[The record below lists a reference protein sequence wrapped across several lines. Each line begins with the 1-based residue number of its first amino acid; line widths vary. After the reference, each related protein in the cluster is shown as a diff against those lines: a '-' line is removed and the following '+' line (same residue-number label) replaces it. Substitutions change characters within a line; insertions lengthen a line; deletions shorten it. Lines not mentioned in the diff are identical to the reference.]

1 VRESL
6 LACARSLKRLL
17 AVHRAPVT
25 FHSSVVGGDELRRHH
40 AFQLVLRP
48 DPDQRGDGGTVL
60 LMVWLARMLFQWS
73 EREPPMFFSV
83 PFRSSGSFATTVD
96 GGVSLEVFFAVIDLS
111 SVG

>member
-1 VRESL
+1 
-6 LACARSLKRLL
+6 
-17 AVHRAPVT
+17 
-25 FHSSVVGGDELRRHH
+25 
-40 AFQLVLRP
+40 
-48 DPDQRGDGGTVL
+48 
-60 LMVWLARMLFQWS
+60 MLFQWS